1 MPPGIFKI
9 AILCIVAGAASIPIS
24 FTVNSN
30 PLIVWLG
37 NALGSLFS
45 ALVVIFIANRI
56 TSEKSKA
63 KASKRRFGKKVVT
76 VFEQGDDNKKIL
88 KARIFINKHGLRAY
102 SFFCP
107 IFPGV
112 LISTVAIY
120 LFELDKKMYKRWM
133 MAGVFFAS
141 GAYVL
146 IYWLTFAKGR

>member
-1 MPPGIFKI
+1 MPLGILKI
-9 AILCIVAGAASIPIS
+9 AILCVVAGAASIPIS

-76 VFEQGDDNKKIL
+76 VFEQGDDNKKVL
-88 KARIFINKHGLRAY
+88 KARIFINKHGLRVY

-146 IYWLTFAKGR
+146 IYWLTFVRGR